1 VLRTLLIEDNPPLK
15 TRSLRRGCPSSVAST
30 YSTPRPCAGHIARS
44 CRPVTLVDDAALQH
58 RLLKPPLQ
66 EQPSA
71 NDLPPVN
78 THGTSSSGPGLV
90 RAVGVFGLAASI
102 FNVTVGGGI
111 FRLPSGAAAAAG
123 TAAPFVYLICA
134 VVIGCV
140 VLCFAEAGSRIS
152 LTGGPY
158 AYVEAVFGRYVGF
171 LAGVLLWMIGTTAV
185 AGVASAF
192 AEGLGALLG
201 MPQLRNAF
209 IVAAFV
215 GLALINIRGV
225 KQGTSLIV
233 ALSVAKLLPL
243 LVFVGVGVWFI
254 TPANLVVEQMPAP
267 SSLARAAI
275 ILFFAFS
282 GCESALVPSGE
293 VKDPA
298 RTVPRAL
305 AIAMIGVT
313 LLYLAVHLVA
323 EGLLGARLATV
334 KTAPLAFAA
343 EQFMGSPGR
352 LLLLIGATISMLGYV
367 SGMTLA
373 VPRAL
378 WKFAQDGLLPRIVGA
393 THSTYRTPHV
403 AIVVQTSMVCFLA
416 LFNSFEKLAVISNL
430 AALLLYAACAA
441 ATMVLRKR
449 GIRQDGATPFK
460 VPGGP
465 VIPVVAILL
474 IGWLLTS
481 ITREEWTVLG
491 LTLGVASVIFVIAKR
506 TLTPM
511 NAPAQ

>member
-1 VLRTLLIEDNPPLK
+1 MKYDAGRQSRYLATVPTPD
-15 TRSLRRGCPSSVAST
+15 TPSPA
-30 YSTPRPCAGHIARS
+30 
-44 CRPVTLVDDAALQH
+44 
-58 RLLKPPLQ
+58 
-66 EQPSA
+66 
-71 NDLPPVN
+71 
-78 THGTSSSGPGLV
+78 PGLV

-134 VVIGCV
+134 AVIGCV
-140 VLCFAEAGSRIS
+140 VLCFAEAGSRVP

-171 LAGVLLWMIGTTAV
+171 LSGVLLWMIGTTAV

-192 AEGLGALLG
+192 AEGLGTLLG
-201 MPQLRNAF
+201 MPSLRTP
-209 IVAAFV
+209 ILVAAFV

-225 KQGTSLIV
+225 KQGTRLIMV
-233 ALSVAKLLPL
+233 LSVAKLFPL
-243 LVFVGVGVWFI
+243 LIFVGVGAFFI
-254 TPANLVVEQMPAP
+254 TPSNLVIEHMPAP
-267 SSLARAAI
+267 ASLARAAI
-275 ILFFAFS
+275 VLIFAFS

-305 AIAMIGVT
+305 AIAMTGVT

-323 EGLLGARLATV
+323 AGLLGDRLATV

-343 EQFMGSPGR
+343 EQFLGSPGR
-352 LLLLIGATISMLGYV
+352 LLLLIGASISMFGYV

-393 THSTYRTPHV
+393 IHPTYRTPHV
-403 AIVVQTSMVCFLA
+403 AIVVQTSFVGLLA
-416 LFNSFEKLAVISNL
+416 IFNSFEQLAVISNL
-430 AALLLYAACAA
+430 AALLLYAACAG
-441 ATMVLRKR
+441 ATLLLRRR
-449 GIRQDGATPFK
+449 GIRQEGAVPFS

-465 VIPVVAILL
+465 AIPVITVLL

-481 ITREEWTVLG
+481 ITLAEWSVLG
-491 LTLGVASVIFVIAKR
+491 ATLAVASLIVVVARR

-511 NAPAQ
+511 TAQAV

>member
-1 VLRTLLIEDNPPLK
+1 MSI
-15 TRSLRRGCPSSVAST
+15 PSSS
-30 YSTPRPCAGHIARS
+30 S
-44 CRPVTLVDDAALQH
+44 AA
-58 RLLKPPLQ
+58 
-66 EQPSA
+66 
-71 NDLPPVN
+71 
-78 THGTSSSGPGLV
+78 PGLV

-134 VVIGCV
+134 AVIGCV
-140 VLCFAEAGSRIS
+140 VLCFAEAGSRVP

-158 AYVEAVFGRYVGF
+158 AYVEAVFGRYIGF
-171 LAGVLLWMIGTTAV
+171 LSGVLLWMIGTTAV

-192 AEGLGALLG
+192 AEGLGTLLG
-201 MPQLRNAF
+201 MPSLRTPI

-225 KQGTSLIV
+225 KQGTRLIMV
-233 ALSVAKLLPL
+233 LSVAKLLPL
-243 LVFVGVGVWFI
+243 LVFVGVGAFFI
-254 TPANLVVEQMPAP
+254 TPANLVVEHMPAP
-267 SSLARAAI
+267 ANLARAAI
-275 ILFFAFS
+275 VLIFAFS

-323 EGLLGARLATV
+323 EGLLGDRLATV

-343 EQFMGSPGR
+343 EQFLGSPGR
-352 LLLLIGATISMLGYV
+352 LLLLIGATISMFGYV

-378 WKFAQDGLLPRIVGA
+378 WKFAQDGLLPRAIGA
-393 THSTYRTPHV
+393 IHPAYRTPHV
-403 AIVVQTSMVCFLA
+403 AIVVQTSLVGLLA
-416 LFNSFEKLAVISNL
+416 IFNSFEQLAVISNL
-430 AALLLYAACAA
+430 AALLLYAACAG
-441 ATMVLRKR
+441 ATLILRQR
-449 GIRQDGATPFK
+449 GIRQEGAVPFS

-465 VIPVVAILL
+465 AIPVITVLL

-481 ITREEWTVLG
+481 ITRAEWGVLAA
-491 LTLGVASVIFVIAKR
+491 TLAVASVIFVITRR

-511 NAPAQ
+511 TASAA

>member
-1 VLRTLLIEDNPPLK
+1 MRAHRHDARLRAGVTGRACLPL
-15 TRSLRRGCPSSVAST
+15 CV
-30 YSTPRPCAGHIARS
+30 
-44 CRPVTLVDDAALQH
+44 
-58 RLLKPPLQ
+58 
-66 EQPSA
+66 PSA
-71 NDLPPVN
+71 HGDLAAVS
-78 THGTSSSGPGLV
+78 TTSSTSSAPGLV

-134 VVIGCV
+134 AVIGCV
-140 VLCFAEAGSRIS
+140 VLCFAEAGSRVP

-158 AYVEAVFGRYVGF
+158 AYVEAVFGPYIGF
-171 LAGVLLWMIGTTAV
+171 MAGVLLWMIGTTAV
-185 AGVASAF
+185 AGVASAA
-192 AEGLGALLG
+192 AEGVGTLIGVPAIRTPL
-201 MPQLRNAF
+201 

-215 GLALINIRGV
+215 GLALVNIRGV
-225 KQGTSLIV
+225 QQGTRLIMV
-233 ALSVAKLLPL
+233 MSVAKLVPL
-243 LVFVGVGVWFI
+243 LLFIGVGVFFI
-254 TPANLVVEQMPAP
+254 VPANIAVTEVPGPA
-267 SSLARAAI
+267 SMARAAV

-323 EGLLGARLATV
+323 AGVLGDRLASV

-352 LLLLIGATISMLGYV
+352 LLLLVGATISMFGYV

-378 WKFAQDGLLPRIVGA
+378 WKFAQDGLLPRAVGSI
-393 THSTYRTPHV
+393 HPTYRTPHV
-403 AIVVQTSMVCFLA
+403 AIVVQTSFVGLLA
-416 LFNSFEKLAVISNL
+416 IFNSFEQLAVISNL

-441 ATMVLRKR
+441 ATLILRQR
-449 GIRQDGATPFK
+449 GVRQEGAVPFS

-465 VIPVVAILL
+465 LIPVITVLMIA
-474 IGWLLTS
+474 WLLTS
-481 ITREEWTVLG
+481 ITLQEWTVLG
-491 LTLGVASVIFVIAKR
+491 GTLAVASVIFVIARR

-511 NAPAQ
+511 TADAA